1 MGWNSR
7 FGRNKKQNNSRLSR
21 CNCKGEEVIIPNKW
35 YPMVQARHDIQTAA
49 FDKAVEKVQEEYKE
63 ALKAHK
69 TELAIAELELELYNK
84 KARVNQL
91 EMQMF
96 KPNKLDFYV

>member
-1 MGWNSR
+1 M
-7 FGRNKKQNNSRLSR
+7 
-21 CNCKGEEVIIPNKW
+21 IIPSKW
-35 YPMVQARHDIQTAA
+35 YPLVQVRHDIQTVA
-49 FDKAVEKVQEEYKE
+49 FDKAVEKVEQEYKE

-69 TELAIAELELELYNK
+69 AELVIAELELELYNK

-96 KPNKLDFYV
+96 QTHKLDLYV

>member
-1 MGWNSR
+1 M
-7 FGRNKKQNNSRLSR
+7 
-21 CNCKGEEVIIPNKW
+21 IIPSKW
-35 YPMVQARHDIQTAA
+35 YPMVQARHDIQTVA

-69 TELAIAELELELYNK
+69 TELSIAELELELYNK

-96 KPNKLDFYV
+96 KPHRLDFYV

>member
-1 MGWNSR
+1 M
-7 FGRNKKQNNSRLSR
+7 
-21 CNCKGEEVIIPNKW
+21 IIPSKW
-35 YPMVQARHDIQTAA
+35 YPLVQVRHDIQTVA
-49 FDKAVEKVQEEYKE
+49 FDKAVEKVEQEYKE

-69 TELAIAELELELYNK
+69 SELVIAELELELYNK

-96 KPNKLDFYV
+96 QTHKLDLYV

>member
-1 MGWNSR
+1 M
-7 FGRNKKQNNSRLSR
+7 
-21 CNCKGEEVIIPNKW
+21 IIPSKW

-49 FDKAVEKVQEEYKE
+49 FDKAVEKVQAEYKE

-91 EMQMF
+91 EIQMF
-96 KPNKLDFYV
+96 QTHRLDLYI

>member
-1 MGWNSR
+1 M
-7 FGRNKKQNNSRLSR
+7 
-21 CNCKGEEVIIPNKW
+21 IIPSKW
-35 YPMVQARHDIQTAA
+35 YPLVQVRHDIQTVA
-49 FDKAVEKVQEEYKE
+49 FDKAVEKVQQEYKE

-69 TELAIAELELELYNK
+69 SELVIAELELELYNK

-96 KPNKLDFYV
+96 QTHKLDLYV